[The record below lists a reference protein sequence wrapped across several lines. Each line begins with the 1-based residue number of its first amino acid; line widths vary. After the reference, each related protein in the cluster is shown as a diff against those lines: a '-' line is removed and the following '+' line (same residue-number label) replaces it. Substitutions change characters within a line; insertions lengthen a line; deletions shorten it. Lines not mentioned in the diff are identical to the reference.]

1 MASGAIAYRLKNHIT
16 LLWRILYCVLLI
28 ILFSCI
34 KWDSDEELLLI
45 YSVLGALMYLFLGIL
60 SFFVLKKNN

>member
-1 MASGAIAYRLKNHIT
+1 MASGAIAYKLKNHIT

-34 KWDSDEELLLI
+34 KWNSDEELLLI
-45 YSVLGALMYLFLGIL
+45 YSILGALMYLVLGTL
-60 SFFVLKKNN
+60 SFIVLKRNN